1 MYKTDTYLSEV
12 SYPLDDVNRDVL
24 TYLYLPLIGNNA
36 YSLYHFLYSEGRRM
50 DRVHIA
56 CGISRLT
63 TALNI
68 SVEELAQACAM
79 IEGIGLMRTLCKD
92 DHEYL
97 FIMQSPLSL
106 KRFFRNQVLVTLLR
120 HTIGDEEF
128 IVTQNHFKMSR
139 EDRTHYQEV
148 TARFSEIYSVDLKNT
163 RPLKTHGH
171 YVEHSEKDVQVDY
184 DLTLF
189 YESLKD
195 AAIPS
200 RLVKPYERMIKEM
213 AVLYSI
219 DEITLSSLVRESFV
233 DHRFSSDE
241 FTKRVHNYY
250 NVDRFARFSEVHRR
264 QSEKD
269 QSIFNEHTPL
279 SQHLHYLE
287 TISPYQLLK
296 NKQGGS
302 EPILHDLSIAETLMT
317 QLHLSPGVTNM
328 LLEYVLGHNDNKLSR
343 SYCETIG
350 AAWSRKHIKN
360 AKQAYEEVMKMQ
372 PEKQEKKKQ
381 AIKKQNTSKKAQET
395 IDSSHIDLDEM
406 LANLNEGD
414 GS

>member
-1 MYKTDTYLSEV
+1 
-12 SYPLDDVNRDVL
+12 
-24 TYLYLPLIGNNA
+24 
-36 YSLYHFLYSEGRRM
+36 M
-50 DRVHIA
+50 DRVHVA
-56 CGISRLT
+56 CSMSRLT

-68 SVEELAQACAM
+68 SIEELAQASSM

-148 TARFSEIYSVDLKNT
+148 TSRFSDVYSVDLKNT

-171 YVEHSEKDVQVDY
+171 YIEHSEKDVQVDY

-189 YESLKD
+189 YEALKD
-195 AAIPS
+195 AAIPV
-200 RLVKPYERMIKEM
+200 RAVKPYEKMIKEM
-213 AVLYSI
+213 AVLYSV
-219 DEITLSSLVRESFV
+219 DAITLSSLVRESFV
-233 DHRFSSDE
+233 DHRFSTEE
-241 FTKRVHNYY
+241 FSQRVHNYY

-279 SQHLHYLE
+279 AEHLHYLE
-287 TISPYQLLK
+287 SISPYQLLK

-372 PEKQEKKKQ
+372 PAKQEKKKQ
-381 AIKKQNTSKKAQET
+381 QIKKQKSNKKAQET
-395 IDSSHIDLDEM
+395 IDTAHIDLDEM

-414 GS
+414 ES

>member
-1 MYKTDTYLSEV
+1 MYKTDTYLCEV

-24 TYLYLPLIGNNA
+24 TYLYLPLIGHEA

-50 DRVHIA
+50 DRVHVA
-56 CGISRLT
+56 CSISRLT
-63 TALNI
+63 SALNMSAENLSSAI
-68 SVEELAQACAM
+68 SM
-79 IEGIGLMRTLCKD
+79 IEGIGLLRTLEKD
-92 DHEYL
+92 EHQYL
-97 FIMQSPLSL
+97 FVMQSPLSPR
-106 KRFFRNQVLVTLLR
+106 RFFSNSILVTLLR

-128 IVTQNHFKMSR
+128 MLTQNYFKMSM
-139 EDRTHYQEV
+139 EDRQGYQEV
-148 TARFSEIYSVDLKNT
+148 TAAFSDVYSVDLKNS

-171 YVEHSEKDVQVDY
+171 YVNHQEGNVTVNY

-195 AAIPS
+195 YAIPS
-200 RLVKPYERMIKEM
+200 RLIKPHEQMICEM

-219 DEITLSSLVRESFV
+219 DALTLASIVRESFV
-233 DHRFSSDE
+233 DHQFNEEE
-241 FTKRVHNYY
+241 FKKRVHSYY
-250 NVDRFARFSEVHRR
+250 HIDRNAGFSEVHRH
-264 QSEKD
+264 QPEKD
-269 QSIFNEHTPL
+269 WSIFNAHTPL
-279 SQHLHYLE
+279 EEHLHYLE

-328 LLEYVLGHNDNKLSR
+328 LIEYVLGHNDNKLSR

-360 AKQAYEEVMKMQ
+360 TKEAYEEVMKMQ
-372 PEKQEKKKQ
+372 PEKKEKQKKAVKRQ
-381 AIKKQNTSKKAQET
+381 SSNQKAQEA
-395 IDSSHIDLDEM
+395 IDTSHIDLDEM
-406 LANLNEGD
+406 LAHLQED
-414 GS
+414 DES